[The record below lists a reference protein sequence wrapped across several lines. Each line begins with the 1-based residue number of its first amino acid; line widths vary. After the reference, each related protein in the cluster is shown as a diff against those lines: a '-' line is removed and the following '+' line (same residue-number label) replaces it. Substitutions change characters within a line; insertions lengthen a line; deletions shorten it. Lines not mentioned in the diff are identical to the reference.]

1 MKVKITILVD
11 IEPFPNDNKEDVKE
25 KVAKDLDNLFV
36 GNTYYQY
43 DYNPFYNLT
52 IEPYKETKQ

>member
-11 IEPFPNDNKEDVKE
+11 IEPFPNDNKDDVKE
-25 KVAKDLDNLFV
+25 KVRRDLDGIFS

-43 DYNPFYNLT
+43 DYNPFDDIT
-52 IEPYKETKQ
+52 IEVRQQ